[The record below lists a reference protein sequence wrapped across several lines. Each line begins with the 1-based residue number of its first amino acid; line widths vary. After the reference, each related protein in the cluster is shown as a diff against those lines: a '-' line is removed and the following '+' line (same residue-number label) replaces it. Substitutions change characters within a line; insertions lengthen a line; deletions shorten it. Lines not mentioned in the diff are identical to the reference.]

1 MPLKQEIFKAQRAMN
16 KNLRV
21 ERIKQQAE
29 EMKFAFAKTQEVDN
43 QTQITGQ
50 SPQAASDSAQSP
62 TASRKKIS
70 LAEKQNAAMED
81 VINEIKQSQAVV
93 YTQHPRNKFFSF
105 QNQQVANSPYHLV
118 IEKNDQHII
127 KQTDYEN
134 LYQKPTEGAN
144 SLDFDHMK
152 GRD

>member
-1 MPLKQEIFKAQRAMN
+1 MN
-16 KNLRV
+16 KNLRL

-29 EMKFAFAKTQEVDN
+29 EATKVWMAKSQQLED
-43 QTQITGQ
+43 QTQVTHS
-50 SPQAASDSAQSP
+50 SPVPESNSGHQSP

-105 QNQQVANSPYHLV
+105 SNQQVANSPYHLV
-118 IEKNDQHII
+118 IEDND
-127 KQTDYEN
+127 
-134 LYQKPTEGAN
+134 
-144 SLDFDHMK
+144 
-152 GRD
+152 